1 MAIERLVSQD
11 LPDIAD
17 IYDRFAALT
26 ADSAE
31 LGGSLVLFAGLDRDG
46 IAFATAANIA
56 GAASLGLEA
65 DVARAK
71 ARIRNGAIDFLV
83 NTLDEALRILKNEIR
98 KKNAVAVALATD
110 SRGALTEM
118 VERGVQPDL
127 VHGSVEGIDT
137 LAGCGARRLDLG
149 AQTGGPP
156 AEEVS
161 WSVDR
166 DSFRWLPAVDRLA
179 AAALVPANRT
189 TTARKRWIENSP
201 RYLGRALAGQRYVQM
216 SEAEAEAFAAAVR
229 RAETGREIPATVTV
243 SRRPGLRPKAP

>member
-71 ARIRNGAIDFLV
+71 AGIRNGAIDFLV